1 MGVAEFFRNA
11 LGTKPVQADSSGHPT
26 RYGGPL
32 GSGEL
37 LLGDVNPADGI
48 GIGLTG
54 PGSAATRGAG
64 VLQYVDQDGEPQ
76 AIPVTQSSFYPAPL
90 WSAEEI
96 SEVNDEFA
104 ETGLS
109 PYVVDPPVNLHATEE
124 RTHEQIHG
132 PVPPLVEKPWT
143 VNPWNPGVPNLG
155 PEHEQPAFTSRTQV
169 VPHVQSEEQGWG
181 MEGRVAEERFPLVQG
196 PNPYYNFWA
205 WRRNGALDFS
215 SEGVPF
221 GRVTNAGVQAI
232 EELRRN
238 RSSVH
243 QRVVDNPASVYF
255 SETVPVEGQAGPI
268 PEPLSVHD
276 EAIY

>member
-76 AIPVTQSSFYPAPL
+76 AIPVTQSSFYPAPI

-124 RTHEQIHG
+124 R
-132 PVPPLVEKPWT
+132 
-143 VNPWNPGVPNLG
+143 
-155 PEHEQPAFTSRTQV
+155 EHEQPAFTSRTQV